1 MTDIDFIAIGI
12 NALIWGVG
20 FLLLVYLIF
29 KRIKDKKNEDFEQRD
44 N

>member
-1 MTDIDFIAIGI
+1 MSKMDLVAIGI
-12 NALIWGVG
+12 NVAIWGIG
-20 FLLLVYLIF
+20 FILLVYLIF